1 MADTE
6 KKEEVKIVTLLNRSK
21 RHFDTL
27 DANGKA
33 FRHAPGA
40 MASYTEEQAA
50 MLTGYSTEMID
61 ITKLP
66 GAVDTT
72 KLKSENAT
80 LLAEKKR
87 LEALVASLQSAAA
100 VPVAADQ
107 AEAPAAVAP
116 AKYKKEKVAA

>member
-6 KKEEVKIVTLLNRSK
+6 KKEEVKLVTLLNRSK
-21 RHFDTL
+21 RHFDTTGP
-27 DANGKA
+27 DGRA

-87 LEALVASLQSAAA
+87 LELLVASLQSAAA

-107 AEAPAAVAP
+107 VEAPAAPV
-116 AKYKKEKVAA
+116 KYKKEKVAA